1 MDAALQ
7 EESAKLIVEISF
19 SEGQEEEVLDFIEMI
34 SNYDSI
40 VLCNCAPGP
49 YERNTFYFTG
59 KVKDIF
65 AFCNTFAN
73 IAGDESTSFVILDF
87 KVEII

>member
-1 MDAALQ
+1 MDVALQ
-7 EESAKLIVEISF
+7 EELAKLIVEVSY

-49 YERNTFYFTG
+49 TERNTLYFTG

-73 IAGDESTSFVILDF
+73 IAGDEFSSLVILDF
-87 KVEII
+87 NVEII